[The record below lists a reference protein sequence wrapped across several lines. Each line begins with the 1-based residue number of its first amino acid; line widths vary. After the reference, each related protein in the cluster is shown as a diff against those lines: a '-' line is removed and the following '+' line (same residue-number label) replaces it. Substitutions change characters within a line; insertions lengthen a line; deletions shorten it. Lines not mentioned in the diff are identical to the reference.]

1 VSHAT
6 PSSRAAAD
14 RNLLFGILALQMDF
28 ISRDDLVAA
37 MHAWVLD
44 KAKPLGQILVE
55 QGALQKDSRALLDAL
70 VQKHLALHGGD
81 AARSLAAAGTA
92 EAVRQGLGQ
101 ITDPEL
107 HATLSRVV
115 ADGRTA
121 EDPFPTRAATVGTP
135 TSSGL
140 RFRILRPHAKGGL
153 GEVSVALDEELKR
166 EVALKEIQGRYADH
180 PESRARFVMEAE
192 VTGQLE
198 HPGVVPVYGLGY
210 YADGRPY
217 YAMRFIRG
225 ESLKGAIERLHGAA
239 GPGRSRGDW
248 ELELRRLLRRF
259 LDVCNAMAYAHSRG
273 VLHRDLK
280 PHNIMLGRYGETL
293 VVDWGLAKVV
303 GPAEA
308 VAEATEPALHPSGT
322 GDSGRTV
329 AGTAVGTPPYMA
341 PEQAAGRLDLLG
353 PASDVYSLGATL
365 YHLLSGRPPFTDPEV
380 ADVLAK
386 VQRADFPRPRAV
398 RPEVPVPLE
407 AVCLKAMALR
417 PEDRYGSVAGLTQDL
432 ERWLNDQPVSAWPEP
447 WGVRARRWVARHR
460 TLVTSSV
467 AGLLVA
473 VLSLAGVAGL
483 LISDNQQLSRSN
495 QAEQEAR
502 AVALQRAREAQEQ
515 RDLALRNLADAREER
530 ERAHYYLELFLNMA
544 RFGRSLEKHPLRKDF
559 GLRVQLLNGGK
570 GKTSRVMVATG
581 EFDKS
586 LPFYLSVEPE
596 RDCYV
601 TVFYALPS
609 KVEGLPSTENILLVF
624 PNQVEKDQFLRGSME
639 HTLLNQEGVFL
650 SPVVTTGEPAYLYIL
665 ASEKRWA
672 VKPDGKYMGFH
683 SFSPTAAAAL
693 ARQIAALVEGPRS
706 SSADHG
712 GIAEEIVVFNVRPD
726 RK

>member
-1 VSHAT
+1 MSVPT
-6 PSSRAAAD
+6 PAAAD
-14 RNLLFGILALQMDF
+14 RNLLFGILAVQMDF
-28 ISRDDLVAA
+28 VSRDALIAA

-44 KAKPLGQILVE
+44 KATPLGQILLE
-55 QGALQKDSRALLDAL
+55 QGALDRDGHALLDAL

-81 AARSLAAAGTA
+81 PERSLAAVPRVD
-92 EAVRQGLGQ
+92 AVGLGLGQ
-101 ITDPEL
+101 IPDPEL
-107 HATLSRVV
+107 HATLSRAL
-115 ADGRTA
+115 ADGQTA
-121 EDPFPTRAATVGTP
+121 DDPYQTRGATVGTP

-166 EVALKEIQGRYADH
+166 EVALKEIQGRYADD
-180 PESRARFVMEAE
+180 PESRARFVTEAE
-192 VTGQLE
+192 VTGGLE
-198 HPGVVPVYGLGY
+198 HPGVVPVYGLGR

-217 YAMRFIRG
+217 YAMRFVRG
-225 ESLKGAIERLHGAA
+225 DSLKDAVERFHGAS
-239 GPGRSRGDW
+239 GVRRGRGDW

-259 LDVCNAMAYAHSRG
+259 LDTCNAMEYAHSRG

-280 PHNIMLGRYGETL
+280 PHNIMLGKYGETL

-303 GPAEA
+303 GRAEA
-308 VAEATEPALHPSGT
+308 VAGATEPTLHPSGA
-322 GDSGRTV
+322 GDSAQTV
-329 AGTAVGTPPYMA
+329 AGTAIGTPPYMP

-365 YHLLSGRPPFTDPEV
+365 YHLLTGRPPFTDREV

-386 VQRADFPRPRAV
+386 VQRADFPRPRTV

-417 PEDRYGSVAGLTQDL
+417 PEDRYGSVAGLAQDL

-447 WGVRARRWVARHR
+447 WDVRARRWVARHR

-473 VLSLAGVAGL
+473 VVSLAGVAGL
-483 LISDNQQLSRSN
+483 LVSHNQQLTRSN

-502 AVALQRAREAQEQ
+502 TVAVQRAREAQEQ
-515 RDLALRNLADAREER
+515 RDLALRNLADAQEER

-559 GLRVQLLNGGK
+559 GLRVQMLNGDK

-581 EFDKS
+581 EFDRS
-586 LPFYLSVEPE
+586 QPFYLSVKPE

-609 KVEGLPSTENILLVF
+609 KRAGPPATDNILLVF
-624 PNQVEKDQFLRGSME
+624 PNPVEKDQFLRGSVE
-639 HTLLNQEGVFL
+639 RTLLKQERLFL
-650 SPVVTTGEPAYLYIL
+650 TPVVTTGEPAYLYFL
-665 ASEKRWA
+665 ASERGWTA
-672 VKPDGKYMGFH
+672 KPDGESMGFDA
-683 SFSPTAAAAL
+683 FSPAASAAL
-693 ARQIAALVEGPRS
+693 ARQIAALVEGSPS
-706 SSADHG
+706 SSAEHG
-712 GIAEEIVVFNVRPD
+712 GITEEIVVFNVRPD